1 MQPRALVVFDMQHRT
16 VNGRRIR
23 GYDAARDAFLAQAL
37 YEVGYDK
44 KTEIADELAT
54 LNHGLVYVVVGRA
67 RGGGIWAYVRGT
79 PVEEIAKFDDV
90 LSAWEW
96 IREAA
101 YARYMARAEQEMED
115 FNRVSSGRMFELSQ
129 AEQAG
134 RADWIRPKK
143 QGKTEEKR

>member
-16 VNGRRIR
+16 VNGRHIR

-44 KTEIADELAT
+44 KTEVADQLAT
-54 LNHGLVYVVVGRA
+54 LGCHPVYVAVGRA

-79 PVEEIAKFDDV
+79 PVEEIARFDTAQ
-90 LSAWEW
+90 SAWEW
-96 IREAA
+96 IKEAA
-101 YARYMARAEQEMED
+101 YARYMARAEQAMED
-115 FNRVSSGRMFELSQ
+115 FDRVSSGRMFELSQ
-129 AEQAG
+129 AEYAG